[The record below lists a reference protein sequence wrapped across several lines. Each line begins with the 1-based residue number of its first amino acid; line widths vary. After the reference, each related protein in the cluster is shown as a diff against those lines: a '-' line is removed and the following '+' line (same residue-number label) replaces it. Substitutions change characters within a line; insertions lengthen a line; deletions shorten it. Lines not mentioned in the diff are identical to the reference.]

1 MSSLPSSRPPFTPS
15 RRTGD
20 STPTAT
26 TGAWP
31 TRYRGGLVPPGNA
44 WTHRCAGRKSLR
56 RLGEAP
62 ASASADEGDL
72 STAHERR
79 DLDVWSSVTACR
91 VRPVARRA
99 DDLRDDPAIEIV
111 NADEDTS
118 PAGMAAW
125 LAELDAEGD
134 WIDLP
139 VTAAE
144 LLAEERADRRP

>member
-1 MSSLPSSRPPFTPS
+1 M
-15 RRTGD
+15 
-20 STPTAT
+20 
-26 TGAWP
+26 
-31 TRYRGGLVPPGNA
+31 
-44 WTHRCAGRKSLR
+44 R
-56 RLGEAP
+56 RLGEA
-62 ASASADEGDL
+62 SASVDEGDPW
-72 STAHERR
+72 TAHERR

-118 PAGMAAW
+118 PAVMAAW

-144 LLAEERADRRP
+144 LLAEERADSRP